1 MDLSK
6 IEILK
11 GNEIYRVHDILNF
24 PKGYGITKELLE
36 NPIYKDTIMYNYF
49 QKTTN
54 ENKDLN
60 LLYEVLKEYQE
71 KNSIQLYD
79 DSYVLLHVRTGDD
92 FRNRGLMNLGNIKF
106 YLDSLVEYPDKKIVL
121 VTAMHYG
128 NKENSKYYRGEKNLY
143 REDSYNKNIELLNNF
158 IEQLPREAELC
169 SNSNIDIDFV
179 KLVMCKN
186 LIAREQA
193 GGFAKI
199 IIQLN
204 KIHNALE
211 G

>member
-24 PKGYGITKELLE
+24 PKGHGITKELLE